1 MSSTPFIE
9 KVNQLAV
16 AGTPFFF
23 MIDFEKKK
31 PLVYA
36 LDEAANENI
45 LFDVRGFRNYSLP
58 KQKSMAHTIVPM
70 QRPVDSYAAA
80 FDQVQEH
87 LNRGDS
93 YLVNLTFPT
102 PVSYDGNLKNLF
114 YNAQSRY
121 KLYFKNQFVS
131 YSPECFVKI
140 NGDSIYSY
148 PMKGTISTAIPNAEQ
163 RLLGNPKEIAEHATI
178 VDLIR
183 NDLSV
188 YAQEVKVNRY
198 RYVEQIKVQDDNLL
212 QVSSEIGGILKSG
225 WKKKLG
231 QLLWDMLPAGSIS
244 GAPKTK
250 TLAIIRSVEADSR
263 GYYTGVYGYFD
274 GQNLDSAVAIRFLE
288 RKGQNFFYRSGGGVT
303 SQSNCKN
310 EYQELLDKIYVPT
323 L

>member
-9 KVNQLAV
+9 KANQLAV

-31 PLVYA
+31 PLIYS
-36 LDEAANENI
+36 LDEAADENI

-58 KQKSMAHTIVPM
+58 KQKSMAHPIVPM
-70 QRPVDSYAAA
+70 QLPVDSYAAA

-198 RYVEQIKVQDDNLL
+198 RYVDQIKVQDDNLL
-212 QVSSEIGGILKSG
+212 QVSSEIEGILKSG